1 MSMRRTENEILQR
14 AGAPLPA
21 YYRLQ
26 EALRGKI
33 EDGHWKPGEAIPSER
48 LITEEY
54 KISVGT
60 VKKALGN
67 LVDEGYLYR
76 VQGKGTFVGRNTL
89 RMESLRY
96 YRLVKEFGEDMAE
109 LQVRLLGIREIKG
122 FEPANRYLKITQDE
136 TLFEMRRL
144 FCSDIKPVVY
154 AVSYISKTM
163 FKDFDKTPASRLEN
177 STFYEVMEK
186 DYGLPTIRNQEL
198 FGAALA
204 DAKTAG
210 ILKLGKGEPVLTIE
224 MLSYT
229 YKNVPYEY
237 RLSYCLTS
245 GHRLFAEIKG

>member
-1 MSMRRTENEILQR
+1 MQNTDNEMLGTT
-14 AGAPLPA
+14 GAPLPA

-33 EDGHWKPGEAIPSER
+33 EDGHWKPGEAIPPER

-54 KISVGT
+54 RISAGT

-76 VQGKGTFVGRNTL
+76 VQGKGTFVGRSTL
-89 RMESLRY
+89 RRESLRY

-109 LQVRLLGIREIKG
+109 LQVRLVGIREVKG
-122 FEPANRYLKITQDE
+122 FEPANRFLGIPANQA
-136 TLFEMRRL
+136 LFEMRRL
-144 FCSDIKPVVY
+144 FSSDEKPLVY
-154 AVSYISKTM
+154 SVSYISKSM
-163 FKDFDKTPASRLEN
+163 FKDFEKTTASRLEN
-177 STFYEVMEK
+177 STFYEIMEK
-186 DYGLPTIRNQEL
+186 NYGLPTIRNQEL
-198 FGAALA
+198 FGAAPA

-210 ILKLGKGEPVLTIE
+210 VLKIGKGEPVLTIE

-237 RLSYCLTS
+237 RLSYCVTS
-245 GHRLFAEIKG
+245 GHRIFAEIKG

>member
-1 MSMRRTENEILQR
+1 MHKSDHGILQR
-14 AGAPLPA
+14 EGVPLPA

-33 EDGHWKPGEAIPSER
+33 EDGHWKPGDAIPSER

-54 KISVGT
+54 RISAGT

-76 VQGKGTFVGRNTL
+76 VQGKGTFVGKSIL
-89 RMESLRY
+89 RQESLRY
-96 YRLVKEFGEDMAE
+96 YRLVREFGDGMAE
-109 LQVRLLGIREIKG
+109 LNVKLLGIREVKG
-122 FEPANRYLKITQDE
+122 FEPANRFLRIAGDHS
-136 TLFEMRRL
+136 LFEMRRL
-144 FCSDIKPVVY
+144 FSSNEKPVVY
-154 AVSYISKTM
+154 AVSYIPKTM
-163 FKDFDKTPASRLEN
+163 FPGFETISASRLEN
-177 STFYEVMEK
+177 STFYEVIEK
-186 DYGLPTIRNQEL
+186 DYGIPTIRNQEL

-210 ILKLGKGEPVLTIE
+210 VLKIGKDEPLLTIE

-229 YKNVPYEY
+229 YKNMPYEY

-245 GHRLFAEIKG
+245 GHRILAEIR

>member
-1 MSMRRTENEILQR
+1 MHKMDHGILQR

-76 VQGKGTFVGRNTL
+76 VQGKGTFVGKSIL
-89 RMESLRY
+89 RQESLRY
-96 YRLVKEFGEDMAE
+96 YRLVKEFGDDMAD
-109 LQVRLLGIREIKG
+109 LQVRILGIKLIKG
-122 FEPANRYLKITQDE
+122 FEPANRFLGIPADQQ
-136 TLFEMRRL
+136 LFEMKRL
-144 FCSDIKPVVY
+144 FSSNKKPVVY
-154 AVSYISKTM
+154 AVSYIPESM
-163 FKDFDKTPASRLEN
+163 FRGFGKISASRLEN
-177 STFYEVMEK
+177 STFYEVIEK
-186 DYGLPTIRNQEL
+186 EYGLPTIRNREL
-198 FGAALA
+198 FGAARA
-204 DAKTAG
+204 DTRTAVMLN
-210 ILKLGKGEPVLTIE
+210 IEKGEPVLTIE

-229 YKNVPYEY
+229 YRSVPYEY
-237 RLSYCLTS
+237 RLSYCVTTA
-245 GHRLFAEIKG
+245 HRILAEIR